1 MPKVIDNYV
10 LEQKIGSGQFGDVF
24 KGYNK
29 DTRADIAV
37 KVIRRDSLK
46 GKQ

>member
-24 KGYNK
+24 KGFNK
-29 DTRADIAV
+29 DSHTDVAV
-37 KVIRRDSLK
+37 KVIRR
-46 GKQ
+46 